1 MDTAL
6 KTSRSG
12 NFTPAT
18 PTYPSLPIPSPAL
31 SQGVDSW
38 ERSTIMISPA
48 MDVDNDKDT
57 PKLAPDTAQVP
68 TQNERKKRTRTGCL
82 NCSRRRRKC
91 DEAKPVCTGCKRRGD
106 KCQWRMLGS
115 FRDANIKVLE
125 SDHPSMSQGVNA
137 SKNKRQ
143 SRFKILN
150 TVPISPRSRR
160 SNGESEIIRV
170 EQHPHSPSPTSQD
183 TVNGWP
189 AYEAAPESRSTS
201 QIQNANVDIG
211 QALSPLLS
219 GDASSHRSQPSQPS
233 PHRSIGD
240 NSTHLHQ
247 NEANGQVPY
256 STNIQCDFRQPSL
269 PDDASS
275 HAHLNSSPE
284 YVIDDLTA
292 LRGLTHS
299 TQFHSPV
306 TDSYQAGPS
315 SLFDHSVF
323 SDPADFANDV
333 FLPGSA
339 YEALHTTL
347 RNRQLWT
354 ARPDIPSRRS
364 SRGSVPQ
371 VRTPSDFNDA
381 DTFIRAEKAT
391 WRSRS
396 GRFFELSPEREHI
409 LWQNYLN
416 EICSWVSQSI
426 PTI

>member
-1 MDTAL
+1 
-6 KTSRSG
+6 
-12 NFTPAT
+12 
-18 PTYPSLPIPSPAL
+18 
-31 SQGVDSW
+31 
-38 ERSTIMISPA
+38 
-48 MDVDNDKDT
+48 MDVDDDKDT
-57 PKLAPDTAQVP
+57 PQLAPDTAQVP

-150 TVPISPRSRR
+150 TVPISPRSRG

-170 EQHPHSPSPTSQD
+170 EQHPHSPSPTSPD
-183 TVNGWP
+183 TVNGRP
-189 AYEAAPESRSTS
+189 AYEAAPESRSAS
-201 QIQNANVDIG
+201 QNSNVDIR
-211 QALSPLLS
+211 QSLSSPLS
-219 GDASSHRSQPSQPS
+219 DDAFSRLSQPSQPS
-233 PHRSIGD
+233 LHRGID
-240 NSTHLHQ
+240 DTSTHLHQ
-247 NEANGQVPY
+247 HEANGQAPY

-269 PDDASS
+269 PDDVSS
-275 HAHLNSSPE
+275 HPYLNSSPE

-292 LRGLTHS
+292 LRGLTHT
-299 TQFHSPV
+299 TQFHSSV

-315 SLFDHSVF
+315 PLFDHSAF
-323 SDPADFANDV
+323 SDPTDFANDV

-364 SRGSVPQ
+364 SCGSVPR
-371 VRTPSDFNDA
+371 VRTPSDFGDA
-381 DTFIRAEKAT
+381 DTFIRAERAT
-391 WRSRS
+391 RRSRS
-396 GRFFELSPEREHI
+396 CKIFELSSEREHI

-426 PTI
+426 LTI